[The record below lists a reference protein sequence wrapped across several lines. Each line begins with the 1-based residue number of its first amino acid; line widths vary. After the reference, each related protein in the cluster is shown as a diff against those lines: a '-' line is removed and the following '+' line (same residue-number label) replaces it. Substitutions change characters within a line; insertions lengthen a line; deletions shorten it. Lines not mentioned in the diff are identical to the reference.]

1 MSRWLLAYD
10 GYDPRDEGLR
20 EALCTLGNG
29 YFATRGAQPESA
41 ADGVHYPGTYIA
53 GCYDRLPSDVAGH
66 TVSNEDLVNAPNWLP
81 LTIRVEEGPWFR
93 PAEAAAR
100 GAMASY
106 RQELDLRRG
115 VLTRLIR
122 FTDEEGR
129 TIRMAQRRIVSMED
143 PHVAAMETTIVPEN
157 WSGRLEIRS
166 ALDGRVTNCGVARYR
181 LLNGAHL
188 VPGAE
193 GEREPESMWLS
204 CRTAASGIDIAVAAR
219 TRVDAAR
226 GRTASKERGW
236 IAQDIEVEAEEGV
249 PVTVEKVAAVFTSR
263 DRAIEEC
270 TEAAL
275 TRVERAAGF
284 DALLERHTLAWGRLW
299 RRCQLSVDR
308 EDVQRVLNLHMF
320 HLLQTVSEHT
330 VDLDVGVPAR
340 GLHGEA
346 YRGHV
351 FWDELFVLP
360 LFSIRFPEAARALL
374 LYRWRRLPEA
384 RWAARSAG
392 HRGAMYPWQ
401 SGADGREETQR
412 LHLNPRS
419 GRWLPDHS
427 HLQRH
432 VGLAVAHNVWRFY
445 EATGDEEFL
454 AEYGA
459 EMLLEIAR
467 FFADAAVYNR
477 ALDRYEIRGV
487 MGPDEYH
494 DGYPGRAV
502 PGLDNNG
509 YTNVLTVWVLSRA
522 LEVLALLPGDRREE
536 LRERLALTREE
547 IARME
552 DVSRKMRVVFHDG
565 VLSQF
570 EGYED
575 LEELD
580 WDAYRRRYGDI
591 RRLDRILEA
600 EGDSTNRY
608 KASKQADALMLFF
621 LLTRAEIDTLLVRL
635 GHPPDPGLVER
646 TIAYYLPRTSH
657 GSSLSSL
664 VYAWLMAHVDG
675 EEAWRLFV
683 ETLHGDVDDGRRGT
697 TAEGIHLG
705 AMAGT
710 VNLVQRCYAGITTR
724 GSVLNLDPRLPAGI
738 GELRLGLRYRGHWGV
753 DLSCR
758 RDRLRVELRPGV
770 ASPIEVACG
779 GRTVTIEPGG
789 AWETPLSEGRLRP
802 PSPGPAP

>member
-1 MSRWLLAYD
+1 MSRWLLAYE
-10 GYDPRDEGLR
+10 GYDPRAEGVR

-100 GAMASY
+100 GGMASY

-166 ALDGRVTNCGVARYR
+166 ALDGRVTNAGVARYR

-284 DALLERHTLAWGRLW
+284 DELLERHILAWGRLW

-360 LFSIRFPEAARALL
+360 FFSIRFPEAARALL

-384 RWAARSAG
+384 RWAARRAG

-621 LLTRAEIDTLLVRL
+621 LLTGAEIDTLLARL
-635 GHPPDPGLVER
+635 GHPPDPGLIER

-683 ETLHGDVDDGRRGT
+683 DTLHGDVDDGRRGT

-789 AWETPLSEGRLRP
+789 AWETPLSEGRLPP